1 MPTRLLS
8 KNLRIEVPQPA
19 VLGAVGSAVALVTFR
34 EGHTLRVAKSF
45 IYQQR
50 FSNFFQVGTTFI
62 SQNVLR
68 TTLLLGLSN
77 SLGLP

>member
-1 MPTRLLS
+1 MRNFKTPVYLHWY
-8 KNLRIEVPQPA
+8 
-19 VLGAVGSAVALVTFR
+19 VALVCTYVR
-34 EGHTLRVAKSF
+34 MSTLF
-45 IYQQR
+45 IMNAVPQR
-50 FSNFFQVGTTFI
+50 FSNFFEVGTTFI

>member
-1 MPTRLLS
+1 MLLLSLLFMSLPSIVLRLLLILLYLLYPLS
-8 KNLRIEVPQPA
+8 
-19 VLGAVGSAVALVTFR
+19 
-34 EGHTLRVAKSF
+34 
-45 IYQQR
+45 QR
-50 FSNFFQVGTTFI
+50 FSNFFKVGTIFI